1 MTSSKRSLL
10 PDPSVANVQA
20 KWCTNCGKQKAIGDF
35 DKDRTRPD
43 GYKDTCKSC
52 RADLRKRQQIAEE
65 DPEIEKMEMDARDV
79 LSTLTEGGSI
89 TPKSEE
95 LVESLMK
102 PWGGSDGFAKYMFST
117 YLAAKPGSPTRERI
131 LSRIMDAVERHNTR
145 EQSTGSLEDMDTQS
159 VNAVLIE
166 ALKRHQQA
174 KGLPDNTLQTL
185 DGKVIAVAPVEIPE

>member
-1 MTSSKRSLL
+1 M
-10 PDPSVANVQA
+10 ANVQA